1 MIFKIKTPQIL
12 NFSMRLPK
20 IAVIMPIN
28 IITTAAIIAAEFTDN
43 KKRDAE
49 TMGRLSRAE

>member
-1 MIFKIKTPQIL
+1 
-12 NFSMRLPK
+12 MRLPK

-49 TMGRLSRAE
+49 MIIADTIAGIGPP